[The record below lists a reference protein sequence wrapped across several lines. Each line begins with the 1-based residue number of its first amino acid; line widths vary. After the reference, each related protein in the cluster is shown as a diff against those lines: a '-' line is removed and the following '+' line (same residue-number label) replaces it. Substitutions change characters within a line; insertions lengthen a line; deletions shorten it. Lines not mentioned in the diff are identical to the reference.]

1 MNNLLSR
8 KEHYFY
14 GPAIPLLNSGN
25 WNPDLHP
32 RNSIGE
38 FIYTDG
44 GLHGRSPSGRIGS
57 NPKPKASASSA
68 IKNVLALPINLNTK
82 RSSATATNPCFS
94 HYGYGNDK
102 NWDRNSNNLRL
113 GNHGNTLTAFSLSIS
128 LNVAHANGLKVG
140 DPVYVNGTYLGQY
153 DDSPAKWVK
162 NTIDIY
168 DPSNLAGSQNWGG
181 MVNGGAKISSSP

>member
-44 GLHGRSPSGRIGS
+44 GLHGRPPSRT
-57 NPKPKASASSA
+57 PSAKGPSA
-68 IKNVLALPINLNTK
+68 IRTALALPINQNTN
-82 RSSATATNPCFS
+82 RRNGTATNPYFS

-181 MVNGGAKISSSP
+181 MVNGGAKISSLP

>member
-1 MNNLLSR
+1 MNNLSR
-8 KEHYFY
+8 KEQYFY
-14 GPAIPLLNSGN
+14 GPAMPLFNSGN

-44 GLHGRSPSGRIGS
+44 GLHGRSPSGRGGS
-57 NPKPKASASSA
+57 NPKAKGSTPSA
-68 IKNVLALPINLNTK
+68 IKNALALPINLNTK
-82 RSSATATNPCFS
+82 RSSATATNPCSS
-94 HYGYGNDK
+94 HYGYGDDK
-102 NWDRNSNNLRL
+102 TPDTNSNKRRL
-113 GNHGNTLTAFSLSIS
+113 GNHSNTLTALSLSIS

-140 DPVYVNGTYLGQY
+140 NPVYVNGIYLGQY
-153 DDSPAKWVK
+153 DDSPAKWVN